1 MQNYR
6 QSVLWGATV
15 KGEGLGGPTGWPPK
29 AATAPSV
36 LTLVRV
42 DLLLK
47 VKATVL
53 PANAPNNDFG
63 IEPDFIA
70 CLCEWAFR
78 IRVANSVLERSAI
91 LSRCLGANGEVAGE

>member
-1 MQNYR
+1 
-6 QSVLWGATV
+6 
-15 KGEGLGGPTGWPPK
+15 
-29 AATAPSV
+29 V

-53 PANAPNNDFG
+53 PANAPNNDSG
-63 IEPDFIA
+63 MDPDFIA

-78 IRVANSVLERSAI
+78 MRVLNSELERSAM
-91 LSRCLGANGEVAGE
+91 LSRCLGANGDVAGEDGEL